1 MSRRSIGRR
10 LEHLEG
16 RAGPAGTGDRGV
28 NVEYYME
35 EPDGTLVRMPRPS
48 DKDHVEGRRTIK
60 VVFRHPKHDIN
71 TGGELVVESKAE
83 MAKRDIA
90 SPDDAD
96 ALAPTSACGVTPGSV
111 ATRPTYWKPPRARM
125 SRNSWLG

>member
-1 MSRRSIGRR
+1 MSRRSFARR
-10 LEHLEG
+10 MERMEG
-16 RAGPAGTGDRGV
+16 REGRAGTGDRGI

-35 EPDGTLVRMPRPS
+35 EPDGALIRMPRPS

-60 VVFRHPKHDIN
+60 VVFRHPKHQIN
-71 TGGELVVESKAE
+71 TGGELVIESKAE

-96 ALAPTSACGVTPGSV
+96 APALTFACGVTPGSV
-111 ATRPTYWKPPRARM
+111 ATRPTYWKPSPARM